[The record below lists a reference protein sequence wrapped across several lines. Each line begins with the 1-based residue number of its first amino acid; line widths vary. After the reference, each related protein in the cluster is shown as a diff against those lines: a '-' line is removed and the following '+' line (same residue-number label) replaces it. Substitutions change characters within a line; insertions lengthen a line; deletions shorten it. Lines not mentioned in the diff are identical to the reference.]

1 MMVDRA
7 CDCKTRR
14 GSELRGTQDD
24 DEAEEVNNTDV
35 NSYGN
40 DAKPI
45 SPSAM
50 KLEASKQHNLTPRTF
65 GLHHLVSP

>member
-40 DAKPI
+40 HAKPI
-45 SPSAM
+45 SSSAM
-50 KLEASKQHNLTPRTF
+50 KLT
-65 GLHHLVSP
+65 